1 MPRDAENYVLIF
13 DGGSQG
19 NPGRAYGSYLLRTRD
34 GRERLERLEFGT
46 GTNNEAEYQSLIAG
60 LESLLERIEQAQAD
74 PARFTL
80 EVRGDSQLVLRQVG
94 GQWKTRDPRMAAYA
108 RHARELLSRFGS
120 YRLVEQP
127 RAESVKVLGH

>member
-1 MPRDAENYVLIF
+1 MHEDTDYVLIF

-34 GRERLERLEFGT
+34 RRERLERLEFGT

-60 LESLLERIEQAQAD
+60 LESLLERIEQARAD

-94 GQWKTRDPRMAAYA
+94 GQWKLRDPRMAEYA
-108 RHARELLSRFGS
+108 RRAQALLQRFGH

>member
-1 MPRDAENYVLIF
+1 MHEDADYVLIF

-34 GRERLERLEFGT
+34 GRERLERLEFGQ

-60 LESLLERIEQAQAD
+60 LEDLLGWIEQANAD
-74 PARFTL
+74 PARYTI

-94 GQWKTRDPRMAAYA
+94 GQWKVRDPRMARLA
-108 RHARELLSRFGS
+108 RRAQELLHRFGG
-120 YRLVEQP
+120 YQLVEQP

>member
-1 MPRDAENYVLIF
+1 MHEDTDYVLIF

-108 RHARELLSRFGS
+108 RHARELLSRFSS